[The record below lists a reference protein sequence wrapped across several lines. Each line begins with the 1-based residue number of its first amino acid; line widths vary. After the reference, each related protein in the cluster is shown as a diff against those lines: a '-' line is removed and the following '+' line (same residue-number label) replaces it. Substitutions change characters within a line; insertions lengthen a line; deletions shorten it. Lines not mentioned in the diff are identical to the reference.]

1 MNYKAEKNKTLRI
14 TDEVCVQMLCLC
26 DCSVEMHTVILSGC
40 RMQFGSLPGQNRSSI
55 HFHYSEK
62 EKKHKT
68 LESENIST
76 ERLWVCAPSHG
87 IRLTLIDGL
96 LYAHLHKHT
105 LARCFFTN
113 FLILNE

>member
-76 ERLWVCAPSHG
+76 EYQYHG

-96 LYAHLHKHT
+96 LYAHLQKHT